1 MVQRK
6 VNTERQV
13 LLFSD
18 AVDAVAVDAVAF
30 AKSNCLTYLQ
40 SLFGGLEYLIR
51 NYKVW
56 KKILTNSL

>member
-1 MVQRK
+1 MLKMVQRK

-40 SLFGGLEYLIR
+40 SLFGGLGI
-51 NYKVW
+51 K
-56 KKILTNSL
+56 